1 MRKIAVLSG
10 KGGTG
15 KTTVATNLA
24 YSLHKVG
31 KKVQLLDADAEEPNS
46 HIFFEIEYTQ
56 EESVNILIPKIDR
69 NVCTHCGACA
79 KACEFSAISVSPKHI
94 MVFEYL
100 CHGCGV
106 CSMVCPVNAISE
118 EPKPIGKVKL
128 GKTKDGISF
137 GEGILNIGEPSA
149 VRIIRQMKK
158 HMDENADVIVIDSPP
173 GTSCP
178 VVETLQDMDFALL
191 VTEPTPFGLH
201 DLQLSVNAIKDLNIP
216 MGVIVNRYDG
226 VYTEVEK
233 YLESENIPLMMK
245 IPYDVEIARSYSN
258 GKLFSKDKDEYVEKF
273 IDLYE
278 KVEAN
283 VKC

>member
-1 MRKIAVLSG
+1 MKIAVLSG

-24 YSLHKVG
+24 YSLHKKG
-31 KKVQLLDADAEEPNS
+31 KKIQLLDADAEEPNS
-46 HIFFEIEYTQ
+46 HIFFDINYTS
-56 EESVNILIPKIDR
+56 EESVDILIPKIDR
-69 NVCTHCGACA
+69 NICTHCGECA
-79 KACEFSAISVSPKHI
+79 RACEFSAISVSPKHI

-118 EPKPIGKVKL
+118 KPKSIGKIRWGV
-128 GKTKDGISF
+128 TKEGISF

-158 HMDENADVIVIDSPP
+158 HMNENVDDTLIDSPP

-178 VVETLQDMDFALL
+178 VVETLQNVDFAML

-201 DLQLSVNAIKDLNIP
+201 DLRLSVKTIKGLNIP

-226 VYTEVEK
+226 VYKEVER
-233 YLESENIPLMMK
+233 YLKTEGIPLMMK
-245 IPYDVEIARSYSN
+245 IPYDREIAHDYSQ
-258 GKLFSKDKDEYVEKF
+258 GKLFCKDKEEYVEEFNK
-273 IDLYE
+273 LYTE
-278 KVEAN
+278 IEAK

>member
-1 MRKIAVLSG
+1 MMKIAVLSG

-24 YSLHKVG
+24 YSLHESG

-46 HIFFEIEYTQ
+46 HIFFDIEYKA
-56 EESVNILIPKIDR
+56 EESVDILIPKINR
-69 NVCTHCGACA
+69 SICTHCGECA
-79 KACEFSAISVSPKHI
+79 RACEFSAISVSKKHI

-106 CSMVCPVNAISE
+106 CSMVCPVKAISE
-118 EPKPIGKVKL
+118 EPKSIGKVRL
-128 GKTKDGISF
+128 GETKDGISF

-178 VVETLQDMDFALL
+178 VVEVLQGVDFALL

-201 DLQLSVNAIKDLNIP
+201 DLKLSVSAIKELNIP
-216 MGVIVNRYDG
+216 MGVVINRYDG

-233 YLESENIPLMMK
+233 YLEAEDIPLMMK
-245 IPYDVEIARSYSN
+245 IPYDVKIARSYSN
-258 GKLFSKDKDEYVEKF
+258 GRLFSKDMREYVKKF
-273 IDLYE
+273 GNLYD
-278 KVEAN
+278 KIEAK

>member
-1 MRKIAVLSG
+1 MMKIAVLSG

-24 YSLHKVG
+24 YSLYKSG

-46 HIFFEIEYTQ
+46 HIFFDVEYEK
-56 EESVNILIPKIDR
+56 EESVDILIPKIDR
-69 NVCTHCGACA
+69 NVCTHCGECA
-79 KACEFSAISVSPKHI
+79 RACEFSAISVSKKHI

-106 CSMVCPVNAISE
+106 CSMVCPVKAISE
-118 EPKPIGKVKL
+118 EPKSIGKVRL
-128 GKTKDGISF
+128 GETKEGILF

-158 HMDENADVIVIDSPP
+158 HMDENSDVIVIDSPP

-178 VVETLQDMDFALL
+178 VVETLQDVDFALL

-201 DLQLSVNAIKDLNIP
+201 DLKLSVNAIKELNIP
-216 MGVIVNRYDG
+216 MGVVINRYDG

-233 YLESENIPLMMK
+233 YLEAENIPLMMK
-245 IPYDVEIARSYSN
+245 IPYDVNIARSYSN
-258 GKLFSKDKDEYVEKF
+258 GRLFSKDMEEYVKKF
-273 IDLYE
+273 GDLYDE
-278 KVEAN
+278 IEAKI
-283 VKC
+283 KC

>member
-1 MRKIAVLSG
+1 MKIAVLSG

-24 YSLHKVG
+24 YALHVLG
-31 KKVQLLDADAEEPNS
+31 KKVQLMDADAEEPNS
-46 HIFFEIEYTQ
+46 HIFFNIDYLK
-56 EESVNILIPKIDR
+56 EEDVNVLIPKIDR
-69 NVCTHCGACA
+69 NVCTHCGECA

-118 EPKPIGKVKL
+118 EPKSIGKVKL
-128 GKTKDGISF
+128 GTTEEGISF
-137 GEGILNIGEPSA
+137 AEGILNIGEPSA

-158 HMDENADVIVIDSPP
+158 QIDENADVIVIDSPP

-178 VVETLQDMDFALL
+178 VVETLQGVDFALL

-201 DLQLSVNAIKDLNIP
+201 DLKLAVNTVRSMDIP
-216 MGVIVNRYDG
+216 IGVVINRYDG
-226 VYTEVEK
+226 EYTKVEE
-233 YLESENIPLMMK
+233 YLVQENIPLMMR
-245 IPYDVEIARSYSN
+245 IPYNVEIAKIYSS
-258 GKLFSKDKDEYVEKF
+258 GRLFSRELKGYVEKF
-273 IDLYE
+273 ERVYE
-278 KVEAN
+278 QIEA
-283 VKC
+283 VMKC